1 MTATEA
7 LYKFFSDF
15 NLPAYPDTAVP
26 SDTVMPYLTYSV
38 SVGGWGD
45 MANSL
50 TVKLWYHTEKEAEP
64 NAKAEEISRTIGRG
78 GIQLPCDTG
87 TVWLMRGEPW
97 CINSTFESD
106 QSIKLR
112 QLNVAAIFNTI

>member
-1 MTATEA
+1 M
-7 LYKFFSDF
+7 YKRQ
-15 NLPAYPDTAVP
+15 
-26 SDTVMPYLTYSV
+26 
-38 SVGGWGD
+38 
-45 MANSL
+45 
-50 TVKLWYHTEKEAEP
+50 EKEAEP
-64 NAKAEEISRTIGRG
+64 NAKAEEISRAIGRG

>member
-1 MTATEA
+1 
-7 LYKFFSDF
+7 
-15 NLPAYPDTAVP
+15 
-26 SDTVMPYLTYSV
+26 MPYLTYSV

-87 TVWLMRGEPW
+87 TVWLMRGERGASIPHLNQ
-97 CINSTFESD
+97 INPS
-106 QSIKLR
+106 
-112 QLNVAAIFNTI
+112 NCGN